1 MYKVTCDPFEFLT
14 MGECVVYFA
23 ICYNNAKIQQGFYG
37 DGKSLFSLKISMDIY
52 DQICNW
58 QHW

>member
-1 MYKVTCDPFEFLT
+1 VTCDPFEFLT

-52 DQICNW
+52 DQICN
-58 QHW
+58 